1 MPKVGESAP
10 DFTLPSNDGEVR
22 LSQVLQDHKVLL
34 AFYAEDNTP
43 TCVRELSSLR
53 DEYSV
58 IQELG
63 AEVLAISVDPL
74 ESHASC
80 AEKQGGFPFPLL
92 SDQDRSVSKAYDV
105 LDESGRRS
113 RRALFVIDQQG
124 TVQCAIPYYNP
135 ANSGQFVE
143 ALESLG
149 LSLE

>member
-1 MPKVGESAP
+1 MPNVGEQAP
-10 DFTLPSNDGEVR
+10 DFTLPSNDR
-22 LSQVLQDHKVLL
+22 QITLSQVLQDRKVLL

-53 DEYSV
+53 EEYPT

-80 AEKQGGFPFPLL
+80 AERQGGFPFPLL
-92 SDQDRSVSKAYDV
+92 SDKERSVSQAYDV
-105 LDESGRRS
+105 LDETGRRS
-113 RRALFVIDQQG
+113 RRALFVVGQDATIE
-124 TVQCAIPYYNP
+124 CAIPYYNP
-135 ANSGQFVE
+135 ANSSQFLE

-149 LSLE
+149 LRIE